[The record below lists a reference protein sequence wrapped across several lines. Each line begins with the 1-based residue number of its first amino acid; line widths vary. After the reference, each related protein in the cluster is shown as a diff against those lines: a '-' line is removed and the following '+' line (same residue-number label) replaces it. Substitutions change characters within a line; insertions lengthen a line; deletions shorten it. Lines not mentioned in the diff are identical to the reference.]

1 METNQPF
8 RLTDDASAEWAVR
21 KIREAR
27 EDTARWQA
35 HFEAQMDKIKRAN
48 EETETYFTGLLA
60 AWFQDQPK
68 RVTKTLSRYSLPSA
82 DLVRRKQAPEFL
94 RNDAVLAD
102 FLLGNGL
109 DDFVERVP
117 RPKWAELKKR
127 CVVGPDGS
135 VADIETGLLLQGVTA
150 EARPDKFEVK
160 IREAGSDE

>member
-8 RLTDDASAEWAVR
+8 RLTDDASADWAVR

-27 EDTARWQA
+27 EDTALWQA

-68 RVTKTLSRYSLPSA
+68 RETKTLSRYSLPSA

-109 DDFVERVP
+109 DEFIERVP

-135 VADIETGLLLQGVTA
+135 VADAETGLLLQGVTA

-160 IREAGSDE
+160 IREAGFDE